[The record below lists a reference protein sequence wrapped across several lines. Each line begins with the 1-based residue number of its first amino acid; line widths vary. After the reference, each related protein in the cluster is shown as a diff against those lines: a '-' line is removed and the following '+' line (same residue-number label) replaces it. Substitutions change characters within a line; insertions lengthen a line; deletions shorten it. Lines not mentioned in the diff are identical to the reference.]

1 MNRTN
6 NSNYSMYTIGIDC
19 MHDIRLDLQQE
30 TLSPSTPRGF
40 FSAKR
45 KMGKKWV
52 GGGGSK
58 KGGSHTQRQK
68 IHVVGT
74 RTYKPSSFL
83 PYFVSYIILIAYISL
98 LENWGHICAYF
109 IIYEYENSLI
119 IGGQRKRR
127 DVHPQKVG
135 VLVTHLKILTRIYT
149 KRISGTSISITLNV
163 YTGF

>member
-1 MNRTN
+1 MRFCKSIWITLQCF
-6 NSNYSMYTIGIDC
+6 SWIVQTIVVTVCTPLASIAC
-19 MHDIRLDLQQE
+19 MICKKGE
-30 TLSPSTPRGF
+30 
-40 FSAKR
+40 
-45 KMGKKWV
+45 KM
-52 GGGGSK
+52 GGGSK

-68 IHVVGT
+68 IHIVGT

-119 IGGQRKRR
+119 IGGKKKRR